1 MFTSITDFTADK
13 FAPTTW
19 EGAKKKGRFAK
30 TFIRFVEAKYE
41 PQPQRVTA

>member
-1 MFTSITDFTADK
+1 MFRTITDFTADR
-13 FAPTTW
+13 FAPTAW
-19 EGAKKKGRFAK
+19 GPAKKKARFAK